1 MTQRTLRINP
11 SFLEADRAR
20 ELLREAPNGN
30 WGHSRHESP
39 GSEIRG
45 R

>member
-30 WGHSRHESP
+30 
-39 GSEIRG
+39 
-45 R
+45 